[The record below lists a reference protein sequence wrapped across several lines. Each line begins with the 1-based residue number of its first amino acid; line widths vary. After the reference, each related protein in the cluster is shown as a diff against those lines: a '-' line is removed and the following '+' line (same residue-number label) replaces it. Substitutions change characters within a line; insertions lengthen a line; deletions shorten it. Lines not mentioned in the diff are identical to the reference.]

1 MATNPSHILIARN
14 SRGANKPSA
23 ALSSPTET
31 HAAAAGIFR
40 SSGSPPWL
48 LEECETDD
56 IVSELSTDD
65 DEEAIE
71 IDEAFTKHSRYPG
84 SVKIIVESTTFWYVL
99 LSCFA
104 QANLSTLYCRA
115 HKEVLFF
122 ASPFFEAAL
131 SGGWAETGSG
141 RPPSMSSVITIS
153 QPPSIPGDKG
163 INDIPEMTFAPMDM
177 EPDEADLAF
186 DSDTGAKSEGSRDTP
201 SESEASDAELVEHED
216 TTKSPISS
224 EEKAKERDNS
234 LAQLMSGGQTAPT
247 RKRSGKKKMRR
258 YVRPGAEGNELATV
272 RRQPKANGPDAVI
285 VLKEERVCIRFVLYL
300 SNIHSC
306 FRRARSMIS

>member
-56 IVSELSTDD
+56 IVSDLSTDD
-65 DEEAIE
+65 GDEAIE
-71 IDEAFTKHSRYPG
+71 IDEAFTKRSRYPG

-99 LSCFA
+99 LSRPTC
-104 QANLSTLYCRA
+104 ANLSTVRYRA

-131 SGGWAETGSG
+131 SGGWAETGTG
-141 RPPSMSSVITIS
+141 RPQSMSSVITIS

-163 INDIPEMTFAPMDM
+163 INDIPKMTFAPMDP
-177 EPDEADLAF
+177 ELDEADLAS
-186 DSDTGAKSEGSRDTP
+186 DSDTGAKSEESLDP
-201 SESEASDAELVEHED
+201 SESETSEAEFVEHED
-216 TTKSPISS
+216 TTKSPVSS

-234 LAQLMSGGQTAPT
+234 LAQLLSGGQTAPT

-258 YVRPGAEGNELATV
+258 YVRPGAAGDELATV
-272 RRQPKANGPDAVI
+272 RQRPKANGPDAVI
-285 VLKEERVCIRFVLYL
+285 VLKEERVCVRIVQSR
-300 SNIHSC
+300 
-306 FRRARSMIS
+306 

>member
-40 SSGSPPWL
+40 SSGTPPWF
-48 LEECETDD
+48 LEEYETDD
-56 IVSELSTDD
+56 IVSDLSADD
-65 DEEAIE
+65 DDEAIE

-84 SVKIIVESTTFWYVL
+84 SVKIIVESTTFWYVCCL
-99 LSCFA
+99 VPLVPIFP
-104 QANLSTLYCRA
+104 TVHYRA

-131 SGGWAETGSG
+131 SGGWAETGTG

-163 INDIPEMTFAPMDM
+163 INDIPKMTFAPMDP
-177 EPDEADLAF
+177 ELDEADLAF
-186 DSDTGAKSEGSRDTP
+186 DSDTGAKSEESPDTP
-201 SESEASDAELVEHED
+201 SESETSEAELVERD
-216 TTKSPISS
+216 DMTKCPVSS
-224 EEKAKERDNS
+224 KEKDKERDDS
-234 LAQLMSGGQTAPT
+234 LAQLLSGGQTAPT
-247 RKRSGKKKMRR
+247 RKHSGKKKMRR
-258 YVRPGAEGNELATV
+258 YVRPGAEGDELATV
-272 RRQPKANGPDAVI
+272 RQRPKANGPDAVI
-285 VLKEERVCIRFVLYL
+285 VLKEERVCVRIVQ
-300 SNIHSC
+300 S
-306 FRRARSMIS
+306 

>member
-56 IVSELSTDD
+56 IVSDLSTDD
-65 DEEAIE
+65 GDEAIE
-71 IDEAFTKHSRYPG
+71 IDEAFTKRSRYPG

-99 LSCFA
+99 LSRPTC
-104 QANLSTLYCRA
+104 ANLSTVRYRA

-141 RPPSMSSVITIS
+141 RPQSMSSVITIS

-163 INDIPEMTFAPMDM
+163 INDIPKMTFAPMDP
-177 EPDEADLAF
+177 ELDEADLAS
-186 DSDTGAKSEGSRDTP
+186 DSDTGPKSEESLDP
-201 SESEASDAELVEHED
+201 SESETSEAEFVEHED
-216 TTKSPISS
+216 TTKSPVSS

-234 LAQLMSGGQTAPT
+234 LAQLLSGGQTAPT

-258 YVRPGAEGNELATV
+258 YVRPGAAGDELATV
-272 RRQPKANGPDAVI
+272 RQRPKANGPDAVI
-285 VLKEERVCIRFVLYL
+285 VLKEERVCVRIVQ
-300 SNIHSC
+300 S
-306 FRRARSMIS
+306 